1 MSQVLVDFGI
11 GEPNHA
17 IVVLQKPLISP
28 MVTLPAFSRS
38 MYGTINFD
46 NQSMLRAHEVHHKH
60 PNWMLP
66 PKL

>member
-1 MSQVLVDFGI
+1 
-11 GEPNHA
+11 
-17 IVVLQKPLISP
+17 